1 MAASAP
7 PPAATN
13 TASLVGTAGGATEGL
28 RGLAC
33 GVLFGLTSPL
43 VGHPIDTLKTQM
55 QAGVGYQR
63 GGAFATLAT
72 LVRNEGVL
80 ALYRGILPPLLGSSI
95 FRSVQFSAYGA
106 AMGSLQDSPAA
117 RAVIPGTFG
126 LERRVLLCGLFAST
140 ARALIET
147 PLEYIKVR
155 QQTGQRWLAAPSAAQ
170 ALAHPLRELAA
181 CYRGFGISWLRT
193 VGLMTA
199 FFVQVDHLERHHH
212 ELVATPLLGPFL
224 KGGVCA
230 TLGWVVVWPM
240 ENLKTQ
246 LQARASGVPA
256 DASVFARAR
265 HVVAQRGGVL
275 GLYRGIG
282 PGLAR
287 SLLANGMSM
296 VVFDQCQKAFRA
308 SDMSATAAVK

>member
-1 MAASAP
+1 MLPAP
-7 PPAATN
+7 PPLRVAHAN
-13 TASLVGTAGGATEGL
+13 ANGLVGGGSGGTEGG
-28 RGLAC
+28 RGLLC
-33 GVLFGLTSPL
+33 GILFGLTSPL
-43 VGHPIDTLKTQM
+43 VGHPLDSIKTRM
-55 QAGVGYQR
+55 QADAAYYKGSALRTLTGVAR
-63 GGAFATLAT
+63 A
-72 LVRNEGVL
+72 EGFL
-80 ALYRGILPPLLGSSI
+80 ALYRGLLPPLIGSTI
-95 FRSVQFSAYGA
+95 FRSVQISVYAGVYA
-106 AMGSLQDSPAA
+106 AAGDSPAL
-117 RAVIPGTFG
+117 RSELPGTAG
-126 LERRVLLCGLFAST
+126 LQARVLVAAVASST
-140 ARALIET
+140 ARALIES
-147 PLEYIKVR
+147 PLELVKVR
-155 QQTGQRWLAAPSAAQ
+155 QQTGQRWLLAAGASPAAQ
-170 ALAHPLRELAA
+170 LRGLYSGLGVTWA
-181 CYRGFGISWLRT
+181 RT
-193 VGLMTA
+193 VGLMGT
-199 FFVQVDHLERHHH
+199 FFVLVDSLERHAPD
-212 ELVATPLLGPFL
+212 LVAVPLLGPFL

-282 PGLAR
+282 PGLTR

>member
-1 MAASAP
+1 MASAP

-230 TLGWVVVWPM
+230 TTGWMIVWPFEVLKNRVQANTEGFGPEVGWV
-240 ENLKTQ
+240 T
-246 LQARASGVPA
+246 
-256 DASVFARAR
+256 RAR
-265 HVVAQRGGVL
+265 GIVARTGVRGL
-275 GLYRGIG
+275 FRGIG
-282 PGLAR
+282 PGVAR
-287 SLLANGMSM
+287 SLIANGSSM
-296 VVFDQCQKAFRA
+296 VVYSQCQAMMRG
-308 SDMSATAAVK
+308 